1 MTGEEK
7 NNTEIM
13 ILIRRKKGSGGEY
26 MVDEPF
32 LHAVHSKAVSTHSD

>member
-32 LHAVHSKAVSTHSD
+32 LHAVYSKAVSTHSD